1 MSKTKS
7 TAATK
12 ALFTPTLQAL
22 LLASTQPDRERLMA
36 SQHDMTVAEIEADNF
51 AWDAAVEADLITI
64 STVDD
69 RAMLRPDGRAMLAL
83 AFAELSAAMVKVT
96 KRGY

>member
-7 TAATK
+7 TANTK

-22 LLASTQPDRERLMA
+22 LLASTQPDRKRLTS
-36 SQHDMTVAEIEADNF
+36 SQDDMTVEEVDADNF
-51 AWDAAVEADLITI
+51 AWNAAIEADLIAI
-64 STVDD
+64 STVDG
-69 RAMLRPDGRAMLAL
+69 RALLRPNGRAMLAV

-96 KRGY
+96 KNGF